1 MWREMQTSGKTM
13 KTIAL
18 RTAEGRFIA
27 HEVRVASSLRARIRG
42 LSRERSLPTRAGLLL
57 IPACCIHTFGM
68 RFAVDI
74 VFLSRQMRVLG
85 LASSVPPWRM
95 LLAPRGTGRVL
106 ELAAG
111 QITTTRLQ
119 VGVFIVVES
128 SQPPSRRE
136 PIRFSLQLPTHR
148 DRDPTTLCERVPRPC
163 PRAQHLLAWLY
174 SAARIPVLSGL
185 L

>member
-1 MWREMQTSGKTM
+1 M

-27 HEVRVASSLRARIRG
+27 HEVRIAYSLAARVLA

-57 IPACCIHTFGM
+57 SPARGIHTLGM
-68 RFAVDI
+68 RFAVDV

-85 LASSVPPWRM
+85 LAPRVQPWRI

-111 QITTTRLQ
+111 QIAATGLKA
-119 VGVFIVVES
+119 GVFIVVES
-128 SQPPSRRE
+128 NESQHQRPPL
-136 PIRFSLQLPTHR
+136 RFSLRLPLSHE
-148 DRDPTTLCERVPRPC
+148 DRNP
-163 PRAQHLLAWLY
+163 AQ
-174 SAARIPVLSGL
+174 
-185 L
+185 